1 MRMRIEGIYS
11 SRLTVY
17 CDVVAGFASSHVTAP
32 IPAPRNQQSKKVRN
46 FNTKQTRRV
55 AKREQFSA
63 AGTPA
68 IGVVHAL
75 ASFDSV
81 ELVACKR
88 ELPPANAA
96 AGVSVRTAPPP
107 ITSPSNK
114 RRNAF
119 QRQQTHPQRVP
130 AQQVLVKRRRG
141 RSDLSRSP
149 LERVA
154 HE

>member
-32 IPAPRNQQSKKVRN
+32 IPAPRNQQSKKGTEFQYNADQASGQERTVQRSRYPSDRCG
-46 FNTKQTRRV
+46 TRACLLRQCRVGRLQTR
-55 AKREQFSA
+55 A
-63 AGTPA
+63 ATSQCSSG
-68 IGVVHAL
+68 
-75 ASFDSV
+75 
-81 ELVACKR
+81 R
-88 ELPPANAA
+88 
-96 AGVSVRTAPPP
+96 VSVHPSV
-107 ITSPSNK
+107 TSPSNK

-119 QRQQTHPQRVP
+119 QRQQTHPQRVT